1 MRVIYQDGTIA
12 ECPRRTNCLG
22 LRPLQRGCGGIA
34 DAGSCISDCISMVQI
49 ADYTL
54 LDGAA
59 AGEIT
64 GEYSNNHFVSDAQVQ
79 PEKRRSCA

>member
-1 MRVIYQDGTIA
+1 
-12 ECPRRTNCLG
+12 
-22 LRPLQRGCGGIA
+22 
-34 DAGSCISDCISMVQI
+34 MVQI

-64 GEYSNNHFVSDAQVQ
+64 GEYSTTTLYRMR
-79 PEKRRSCA
+79 RRSRRSGDPAPEAMRHGMLLLLDNLSFGRYDREAPAAMTSNRMECREPERKHG

>member
-34 DAGSCISDCISMVQI
+34 DAGSCISDCISMVRI

-64 GEYSNNHFVSDAQVQ
+64 GEYSTTTLYRMR
-79 PEKRRSCA
+79 RRSRRSGDPAP